1 MNTLNS
7 NQKDDDR
14 ETFLKSKEDFIINSI
29 AEKTKKSLL
38 VMNSITDADIR
49 PLVKDINKENRSSLV
64 WNENF
69 EDEKEFIRNKIEL
82 EIKNILDNRRSF
94 LQHTLI
100 QENFSFDF
108 LKNKICDN
116 NQVHS
121 YINKKKLLQNIDEML
136 NKIQDRKE
144 KIITQKILLENK
156 IEKVGLKIF

>member
-7 NQKDDDR
+7 NQKEDDR

-29 AEKTKKSLL
+29 TEKTKKSLL
-38 VMNSITDADIR
+38 VRNSITDADIR
-49 PLVKDINKENRSSLV
+49 PLVKKSNKENRSSLV
-64 WNENF
+64 WNENI

-82 EIKNILDNRRSF
+82 EIQNILDNRRSF
-94 LQHTLI
+94 LQSTLI

-108 LKNKICDN
+108 LTNKICDN

-121 YINKKKLLQNIDEML
+121 YFNKKKLLQNIDEML

-156 IEKVGLKIF
+156 IEKVGVKMF

>member
-1 MNTLNS
+1 MNALNS
-7 NQKDDDR
+7 REDDR
-14 ETFLKSKEDFIINSI
+14 EIFLKSKEEFIVNSI
-29 AEKTKKSLL
+29 AEKTKRNLL
-38 VMNSITDADIR
+38 VSNSINDADIR
-49 PLVKDINKENRSSLV
+49 PLVSEIKKENRSSFL

-69 EDEKEFIRNKIEL
+69 EDDKEFIKNKIEL
-82 EIKNILDNRRSF
+82 EIKNILDTRKTF

-108 LKNKICDN
+108 FVDKISDN
-116 NQVHS
+116 NPVQS
-121 YINKKKLLQNIDEML
+121 YFNKKKLLQNIDDML